1 VFVGHIDRRE
11 DADVL
16 NSLGTSYRALVLGAS
31 GALGAAFVEALQADL
46 ACSHVVGLSRNLEP
60 AFHLEDEASMA
71 AAAAAVVAQSQGPFH
86 LIIDATGALVIDGQG
101 PEKHLGA
108 LNATQLARAFEV
120 NTIGPALL
128 LKHFVPLLATEQRSI
143 YAKLSA
149 RVGSIS
155 DNHKGGWYGYRAAK
169 AALNMVL
176 QTAAIEAARKRSQL
190 VVAAMQPGTVASNL
204 SAPFV
209 PAKDCL
215 SAAQSVAGL
224 LSALDALPAQAAA
237 HFVDYKGAAIPW

>member
-1 VFVGHIDRRE
+1 
-11 DADVL
+11 
-16 NSLGTSYRALVLGAS
+16 
-31 GALGAAFVEALQADL
+31 
-46 ACSHVVGLSRNLEP
+46 
-60 AFHLEDEASMA
+60 M
-71 AAAAAVVAQSQGPFH
+71 
-86 LIIDATGALVIDGQG
+86 
-101 PEKHLGA
+101 GA
-108 LNATQLARAFEV
+108 LNAAQLVRAFEV

-128 LKHFVPLLATEQRSI
+128 LKHFVPLLVTDQRSI

-155 DNHKGGWYGYRAAK
+155 DNGKGGWYGYRAAK

-176 QTAAIEAARKRSQL
+176 QTAAIEAARKRPQL

-209 PAKDCL
+209 PAQDCL
-215 SAAQSVAGL
+215 TPAQSVAGL
-224 LSALDALPAQAAA
+224 LSALDDLPAKAAA

>member
-1 VFVGHIDRRE
+1 MG
-11 DADVL
+11 
-16 NSLGTSYRALVLGAS
+16 G
-31 GALGAAFVEALQADL
+31 AFVQALRADA
-46 ACSHVVGLSRNLEP
+46 ACTEVVGLSRSSQP
-60 AFHLEDEASMA
+60 AFRLEDEASMA
-71 AAAAAVVAQSQGPFH
+71 AAVAALTGSFH
-86 LIIDATGALVIDGQG
+86 LIIDATGALTIDGQG

-108 LNATQLARAFEV
+108 LNAEQLARALEV

-128 LKHFVPLLATEQRSI
+128 LKHFLPLLATDQRSI

-155 DNHKGGWYGYRAAK
+155 DNRKGGWYGYRAAK

-176 QTAAIEAARKRSQL
+176 QTAAIEAARKRPLL

-209 PAKDCL
+209 AAADCL
-215 SAAQSVAGL
+215 TPAQSVAGL
-224 LSALDALPAQAAA
+224 MRALDDLPAQAAA
-237 HFVDYKGAAIPW
+237 HFVDYKGATIPW

>member
-1 VFVGHIDRRE
+1 MK
-11 DADVL
+11 
-16 NSLGTSYRALVLGAS
+16 SLGASYRALVLGAT
-31 GALGAAFVEALQADL
+31 GALGAAFVEALQADA
-46 ACSHVVGLSRNLEP
+46 ACVDVVGLSRSSQP
-60 AFHLEDEASMA
+60 SFRLEDEASMA
-71 AAAAAVVAQSQGPFH
+71 VAAAALEGPFQ
-86 LIIDATGALVIDGQG
+86 LIIDATGALTLDGQG
-101 PEKHLGA
+101 PEKHMGA
-108 LNATQLARAFEV
+108 LNAEQLARAFEI

-128 LKHFVPLLATEQRSI
+128 LKHFVPLLGTEQRCI

-155 DNHKGGWYGYRAAK
+155 DNRKGGWYGYRAAK

-176 QTAAIEAARKRSQL
+176 QTVAIEASRKRPQL

-215 SAAQSVAGL
+215 TPAQSVAGL
-224 LSALDALPAQAAA
+224 LRALDALPAQAAA
-237 HFVDYKGAAIPW
+237 HFVDHQGEAIAW

>member
-1 VFVGHIDRRE
+1 MFARYVHWRE
-11 DADVL
+11 DAQVL
-16 NSLGTSYRALVLGAS
+16 KSLGTSYRALVLGAS
-31 GALGAAFVEALQADL
+31 GALGSAFVEALQAD
-46 ACSHVVGLSRNLEP
+46 ASCSQVMGLSRSSQP
-60 AFHLEDEASMA
+60 AFRLEDESSMA
-71 AAAAAVVAQSQGPFH
+71 AVAAFLVAQSLGPFH
-86 LIIDATGALVIDGQG
+86 LIIDATGALNLDGQG
-101 PEKHLGA
+101 PEKHMGA
-108 LNATQLARAFEV
+108 LNATQLARAFEI

-176 QTAAIEAARKRSQL
+176 QTAAIEAARKRPQL

-209 PAKDCL
+209 PANECL
-215 SAAQSVAGL
+215 TPAQSVAGL
-224 LSALDALPAQAAA
+224 LSALDSLPAQAAA
-237 HFVDYKGAAIPW
+237 HFVDYKSAAISW